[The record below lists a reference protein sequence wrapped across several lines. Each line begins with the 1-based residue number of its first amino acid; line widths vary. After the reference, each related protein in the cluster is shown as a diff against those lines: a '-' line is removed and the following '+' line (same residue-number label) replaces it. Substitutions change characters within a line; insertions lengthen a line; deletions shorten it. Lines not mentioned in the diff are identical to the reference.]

1 MLKVCKKILH
11 IIVFLLISS
20 ILFSQTSA
28 KKFQITSVKY
38 DIKGITRES
47 VLDEGLNIDKQKIF
61 KDQEEFDEYLSWL
74 RGDLDNNRIFK
85 ETSVQVFYGN
95 RDPSTGITPVELFIS
110 TTETHNKIVVPY
122 PKISSNTGTQ
132 IKVKLRDY
140 NFMGSMQMFDLD
152 FTYNYYTA
160 EKPNRHIVGLYTG
173 FMIPFKVGDYNI
185 YWTNSIDVSQ
195 TLKKDYKPYVGL
207 STNASVSV
215 PVDKKS
221 SMNFSLNGSYTHET
235 NKTQYA
241 SVGTTI
247 SYSRALTD
255 TLSLGLS
262 ESHYLYHNPD
272 YKDDTNYITNSFGIS
287 FPFKVG
293 TIPNFAAVSWTPSGT
308 FAWNW
313 DVKALSQNR
322 LSSTRSDMIDHS
334 DLKGPTFTFGHSIG
348 TGRIEWVGKYK
359 KGFSIS
365 FGQFWVYNFYKKNF
379 PQPYFTLNT
388 DLRVPGENIA
398 LYNRNY
404 WYYSFAGNTTTFA
417 ERMRGIKDNDNLIS
431 YNMLVMNFD
440 LPIKLLSTDFEAWEF
455 PFGSKL
461 KKLDMEVHFAPFLD
475 VALGYNPN
483 TNTNFLIADGYYAG
497 GFEVLVYPYH
507 MKSVIGRLS
516 FGIDLARTILP
527 GRLVNKGWRENNR
540 KWELTFGLGAFY

>member
-1 MLKVCKKILH
+1 MY
-11 IIVFLLISS
+11 
-20 ILFSQTSA
+20 SQTSA

-38 DIKGITRES
+38 NIQGITRES
-47 VLDEGLNIDKQKIF
+47 VLDEGLHIDKQKIF

-95 RDPSTGITPVELFIS
+95 RDPSTGITPVELLIS

-122 PKISSNTGTQ
+122 PKINSNTGAQ

-160 EKPNRHIVGLYTG
+160 DKPKRHIVGLYTS

-185 YWTNSIDVSQ
+185 YWTNTIDVNK
-195 TLKKDYKPYVGL
+195 TLKKGYKPFINIF
-207 STNASVSV
+207 SNASVNV

-221 SMNFSLNGSYTHET
+221 NMNFSVNGSYTHEI
-235 NKTQYA
+235 NKNQYA
-241 SVGTTI
+241 SIGTNI
-247 SYSRALTD
+247 SYSRSLTEN
-255 TLSLGLS
+255 LSLGLS
-262 ESHYLYHNPD
+262 ESHTLTRNPD
-272 YKDDTNYITNSFGIS
+272 YADDTNYITNSFGIS
-287 FPFKVG
+287 FPFKIG
-293 TIPNFAAVSWTPSGT
+293 TIPNFSTVTWTPSGT

-322 LSSTRSDMIDHS
+322 LSSTRSDMIDHP

-348 TGRIEWVGKYK
+348 AGRLEWVGKYK
-359 KGFSIS
+359 KGFIAS
-365 FGQFWVYNFYKKNF
+365 FGQFWIYNFHNKNV

-388 DLRVPGENIA
+388 QLHLPGEHIA
-398 LYNRNY
+398 FYNRNY
-404 WYYSFAGNTTTFA
+404 WYYSLAGNTTTFA
-417 ERMRGIKDNDNLIS
+417 ERMRGIKDNDNFIS
-431 YNMLVMNFD
+431 MNMLVMNFD
-440 LPIKLLSTDFEAWEF
+440 LPIKLLSTDFEGWDF

-461 KKLDMEVHFAPFLD
+461 KKLDMEVHFSPFLD
-475 VALGYNPN
+475 VALGFNPN

-497 GFEVLVYPYH
+497 GFEIIVLPYH

-527 GRLVNKGWRENNR
+527 GRLVNKHWRENQR

>member
-1 MLKVCKKILH
+1 MLKVCKIL
-11 IIVFLLISS
+11 IYTTLLLLTTSF
-20 ILFSQTSA
+20 LFSQTSS

-38 DIKGITRES
+38 NIQGITRES
-47 VLDEGLNIDKQKIF
+47 VLDEGLHIDRDKIF

-95 RDPSTGITPVELFIS
+95 RDPSTGITPVELLIS

-122 PKISSNTGTQ
+122 PRINSNTGTQ
-132 IKVKLRDY
+132 IRVKLRDY

-152 FTYNYYTA
+152 FTYNYYSQ
-160 EKPNRHIVGLYTG
+160 EKPKRHVVGLYTG

-185 YWTNSIDVSQ
+185 YWTNSIDVNK
-195 TLKKDYKPYVGL
+195 TLKHDYKPFVGL
-207 STNASVSV
+207 ASNVNVSV

-221 SMNFSLNGSYTHET
+221 GMGFSLNGSYTHET
-235 NKTQYA
+235 NKNQYA
-241 SVGTTI
+241 SIGTSI

-255 TLSLGLS
+255 NLSLGIS
-262 ESHYLYHNPD
+262 ESHILTRNPD
-272 YKDDTNYITNSFGIS
+272 YKDDTHYFTNVIGVS

-293 TIPNFAAVSWTPSGT
+293 TIPNFATVVWTPS
-308 FAWNW
+308 FSLSRNW
-313 DVKALSQNR
+313 DVKALSQDR
-322 LSSTRSDMIDHS
+322 LSNTRSDMIEHR
-334 DLKGPTFTFGHSIG
+334 DLKGPRFTFGHSIG
-348 TGRIEWVGKYK
+348 AGRIEWVGKYK
-359 KGFSIS
+359 RGFSLS
-365 FGQFWVYNFYKKNF
+365 FGQFWTYNFHTKNV

-388 DLRVPGENIA
+388 DLRVPGERIA

-404 WYYSFAGNTTTFA
+404 WYYSLEGNTTTFA
-417 ERMRGIKDNDNLIS
+417 ERMRGIKDNDALIS

-440 LPIKLLSTDFEAWEF
+440 LPIKLLSTDFEEWEF

-461 KKLDMEVHFAPFLD
+461 KKLDMEVHFAPFMD
-475 VALGYNPN
+475 VALGFNPR
-483 TNTNFLIADGYYAG
+483 TGTNFLIADGYYAG
-497 GFEVLVYPYH
+497 GFEFLVYPYH

-527 GRLVNKGWRENNR
+527 GRLVNKSWRENNR
-540 KWELTFGLGAFY
+540 RWELTFGLGAFY

>member
-1 MLKVCKKILH
+1 MLKVCKIL
-11 IIVFLLISS
+11 IYTTLLLLTTSF
-20 ILFSQTSA
+20 LFSQTSS

-38 DIKGITRES
+38 NIQGITRES
-47 VLDEGLNIDKQKIF
+47 VLDEGLHIDRDKIF

-95 RDPSTGITPVELFIS
+95 RDPSTGITPVELLIS

-122 PKISSNTGTQ
+122 PRINSNTGTQ
-132 IKVKLRDY
+132 IRVKLRDY

-152 FTYNYYTA
+152 FTYNYYSQ
-160 EKPNRHIVGLYTG
+160 EKPKRHVVGLYTG

-185 YWTNSIDVSQ
+185 YWTKSIDVHK
-195 TLKKDYKPYVGL
+195 TLKHDYKPFVGL
-207 STNASVSV
+207 ASNVNVSV

-221 SMNFSLNGSYTHET
+221 GMGFSLNGSYTHET
-235 NKTQYA
+235 NKNQYA
-241 SVGTTI
+241 SIGTSI

-255 TLSLGLS
+255 NLSLGIS
-262 ESHYLYHNPD
+262 ESHILTRNPD
-272 YKDDTNYITNSFGIS
+272 YKDDTHYFTNVIGVS

-293 TIPNFAAVSWTPSGT
+293 TIPNFATVVWTPS
-308 FAWNW
+308 FSLSRNW
-313 DVKALSQNR
+313 DVKALSQDR
-322 LSSTRSDMIDHS
+322 LSNTRSDMIEHR
-334 DLKGPTFTFGHSIG
+334 DLKGPRFTFGHSIG
-348 TGRIEWVGKYK
+348 AGRIEWVGKYK
-359 KGFSIS
+359 RGFSLS
-365 FGQFWVYNFYKKNF
+365 FGQFWTYNFHTKNV

-388 DLRVPGENIA
+388 DLRVPGERIA

-404 WYYSFAGNTTTFA
+404 WYYSLEGNTTTFA
-417 ERMRGIKDNDNLIS
+417 ERMRGIKDNDALIS

-440 LPIKLLSTDFEAWEF
+440 LPIKLLSTDFEEWEF

-461 KKLDMEVHFAPFLD
+461 KKLDMEVHFAPFMD
-475 VALGYNPN
+475 VALGFNPN
-483 TNTNFLIADGYYAG
+483 TGTNFLIADGYYAG
-497 GFEVLVYPYH
+497 GFEFLVYPYH

-527 GRLVNKGWRENNR
+527 GRLVNKSWRENNR
-540 KWELTFGLGAFY
+540 RWELTFGLGAFY

>member
-1 MLKVCKKILH
+1 MLKVCKIL
-11 IIVFLLISS
+11 IYTTLLLLTTSF
-20 ILFSQTSA
+20 LFSQTSS

-38 DIKGITRES
+38 NIQGITRES
-47 VLDEGLNIDKQKIF
+47 VLDEGLHIDRDKIF

-95 RDPSTGITPVELFIS
+95 RDPSTGITPVELLIS

-122 PKISSNTGTQ
+122 PRINSNTGTQ
-132 IKVKLRDY
+132 IRVKLRDY

-152 FTYNYYTA
+152 FTYNYYSQ
-160 EKPNRHIVGLYTG
+160 EKPKRHVVGLYTG

-185 YWTNSIDVSQ
+185 YWTNSIDVNK
-195 TLKKDYKPYVGL
+195 TLKHDYKPFVGL
-207 STNASVSV
+207 ASNVNVSV

-221 SMNFSLNGSYTHET
+221 GMNFSLYGSYTHET
-235 NKTQYA
+235 NKNQYA
-241 SVGTTI
+241 SIGTSI

-255 TLSLGLS
+255 NLSLGIS
-262 ESHYLYHNPD
+262 ESHILTRNPD
-272 YKDDTNYITNSFGIS
+272 YKDDTHYFTNVIGVS

-293 TIPNFAAVSWTPSGT
+293 TIPNFATVVWTPS
-308 FAWNW
+308 FSLSRNW
-313 DVKALSQNR
+313 DVKALSQDR
-322 LSSTRSDMIDHS
+322 LSNTRSDMIEHR
-334 DLKGPTFTFGHSIG
+334 DLKGPRFTFGHSIG
-348 TGRIEWVGKYK
+348 AGRIEWVGKYK
-359 KGFSIS
+359 RGFSLS
-365 FGQFWVYNFYKKNF
+365 FGQFWTYNFHTKNV

-388 DLRVPGENIA
+388 DLRVPGERIA

-404 WYYSFAGNTTTFA
+404 WYYSLEGNTTTFA
-417 ERMRGIKDNDNLIS
+417 ERMRGIKDNDALIS

-440 LPIKLLSTDFEAWEF
+440 LPIKLLSTDFEEWEF

-461 KKLDMEVHFAPFLD
+461 KKLDMEVHFAPFMD
-475 VALGYNPN
+475 VALGFNPR
-483 TNTNFLIADGYYAG
+483 TGTNFLIADGYYAG
-497 GFEVLVYPYH
+497 GFEFLVYPYH

-527 GRLVNKGWRENNR
+527 GRLVNKSWRENNR
-540 KWELTFGLGAFY
+540 RWELTFGLGAFY